1 MNRVRIPRGS
11 EFLAYSQKYTY
22 WYQRNQQL
30 RAPSS
35 LARHNSMRVDEGRNS
50 SSLARQKTK
59 ATTVVGRGGS
69 ACACLTVLSHP
80 ESERE
85 KETIKK
91 CVQTIDGMSK
101 N

>member
-1 MNRVRIPRGS
+1 
-11 EFLAYSQKYTY
+11 
-22 WYQRNQQL
+22 
-30 RAPSS
+30 
-35 LARHNSMRVDEGRNS
+35 MRVDEGRNS

-85 KETIKK
+85 KEREKETIKK
-91 CVQTIDGMSK
+91 CVERIDGTSK